1 MTHPAER
8 IAADLWDARDSETGR
23 LRDLLPHEQAFL
35 TDMRQ
40 IDKDCTRV
48 CGEANRAFGT
58 DSKAALAVE
67 FTARRRRDERYAGAL
82 DRYSAQKDALCEAE
96 CC

>member
-1 MTHPAER
+1 MTDPHPAQR
-8 IAADLWDARDSETGR
+8 IAADLWDERDLDGR

-35 TDMRQ
+35 TEMRQ

-67 FTARRRRDERYAGAL
+67 FTARQRRDERYQGAL
-82 DRYSAQKDALCEAE
+82 CKYEAACLE

>member
-1 MTHPAER
+1 MTHPHPAQR
-8 IAADLWDARDSETGR
+8 IAIDLWDERDSDGR

-35 TDMRQ
+35 TEMRQ

-67 FTARRRRDERYAGAL
+67 FTARVRRDERYAGAL
-82 DRYSAQKDALCEAE
+82 DRYESCCEAV
-96 CC
+96 C